1 MNCNTEQLAVSGGC
15 AYLESATR
23 YLEHGDCDSARAL
36 VEEGIKQ
43 VEASPRFEIPGRL
56 RDLHAIIAVK
66 ERTREMTPCRSLG
79 EPTTSDRVQRTTNR
93 RSVRRPYLTYI
104 EIVPP
109 HKVPVEQP
117 TMRILNS

>member
-43 VEASPRFEIPGRL
+43 VEASPRFEILGRL

-66 ERTREMTPCRSLG
+66 ERTRRDDTLSILG
-79 EPTTSDRVQRTTNR
+79 RTYYVG
-93 RSVRRPYLTYI
+93 SSAEDDQPEVG
-104 EIVPP
+104 PP
-109 HKVPVEQP
+109 PLPHVH
-117 TMRILNS
+117 